1 MSKQGIIEKPPTT
14 QDGEQVGSTALFSLR
29 PYYDHGGIT
38 IYNADCLDVL
48 PYLAEVDCV
57 VTDPPYGIDGG
68 NGGTSKLRGKG
79 NYSSDFPDTP
89 EYIRDVVVKA
99 LFEVAKWKTL
109 AITPGC
115 KNISAYPPADS
126 FGAFVYP
133 SSNGM
138 QRFGMADCNPI
149 LFYGWHYLQ
158 GKAPLPCCKTTSE
171 SPVKN
176 GHPCPKPEKAWAWL
190 VEKVA
195 TKEMTV
201 LDPFMGSGTT
211 LRVCKDRGM
220 RAIGIEMNE
229 EYCEIAVNRLSQ
241 EVLPLYC
248 ENTKGQR

>member
-1 MSKQGIIEKPPTT
+1 MKKYYE
-14 QDGEQVGSTALFSLR
+14 DSLV
-29 PYYDHGGIT
+29 T
-38 IYNADCLDVL
+38 IYNANCITAL
-48 PYLAEVDCV
+48 PVIGEVDCI

-79 NYSSDFPDTP
+79 NYSSDFDDTP
-89 EYIRDVVVKA
+89 EYIKSVVVKA

-109 AITPGC
+109 ALTPGC

-158 GKAPLPCCKTTSE
+158 GKAPLPCCKITSE
-171 SPVKN
+171 SPEKN
-176 GHPCPKPEKAWAWL
+176 GHPCPKPEKAWSWL
-190 VEKVA
+190 VQKVA
-195 TKEMTV
+195 TKDMIV

-211 LRVCKDRGM
+211 MRVCKDNGIKS
-220 RAIGIEMNE
+220 IGIEMNE
-229 EYCEIAVNRLSQ
+229 RYCEIAAKRMHQ
-241 EVLPLYC
+241 EVFVF
-248 ENTKGQR
+248 

>member
-1 MSKQGIIEKPPTT
+1 MKKYYE
-14 QDGEQVGSTALFSLR
+14 DSLV
-29 PYYDHGGIT
+29 T
-38 IYNADCLDVL
+38 IYHADCIDALNEIG
-48 PYLAEVDCV
+48 EVDCI

-79 NYSSDFPDTP
+79 NYSSDFDDTP
-89 EYIRDVVVKA
+89 EYIQSVVVKA

-109 AITPGC
+109 ALTPGC

-158 GKAPLPCCKTTSE
+158 GKAPLPCCKITSE
-171 SPVKN
+171 SPEKN
-176 GHPCPKPEKAWAWL
+176 GHPCPKPEKAWSWL
-190 VEKVA
+190 VQKVA
-195 TKEMTV
+195 TKEMIV

-211 LRVCKDRGM
+211 MRVCKDNGIKS
-220 RAIGIEMNE
+220 IGIEMNE
-229 EYCEIAVNRLSQ
+229 RYCEIAAKRMSQ
-241 EVLPLYC
+241 EVFIF
-248 ENTKGQR
+248 

>member
-1 MSKQGIIEKPPTT
+1 MKKYYE
-14 QDGEQVGSTALFSLR
+14 DSLV
-29 PYYDHGGIT
+29 T
-38 IYNADCLDVL
+38 IYHADCIDALNEIG
-48 PYLAEVDCV
+48 EVYCI

-79 NYSSDFPDTP
+79 NYSSDFDDTP
-89 EYIRDVVVKA
+89 EYIQSVVVKA

-109 AITPGC
+109 ALTPGC

-158 GKAPLPCCKTTSE
+158 GKAPLPCCKITSE
-171 SPVKN
+171 SPEKN
-176 GHPCPKPEKAWAWL
+176 GHPCPKPEKAWSWL
-190 VEKVA
+190 VQKVA
-195 TKEMTV
+195 TKEMIV

-211 LRVCKDRGM
+211 MRVCKDNGIKS
-220 RAIGIEMNE
+220 IGIEMNE
-229 EYCEIAVNRLSQ
+229 RYCEIAAKRMSQ
-241 EVLPLYC
+241 EVFIF
-248 ENTKGQR
+248 

>member
-1 MSKQGIIEKPPTT
+1 MKKYYE
-14 QDGEQVGSTALFSLR
+14 DSLV
-29 PYYDHGGIT
+29 T
-38 IYNADCLDVL
+38 IYHADCIDALNEIG
-48 PYLAEVDCV
+48 EVDCI

-79 NYSSDFPDTP
+79 NYSSDFDDTP
-89 EYIRDVVVKA
+89 EYIKSVVVKA

-109 AITPGC
+109 ALTPGC

-158 GKAPLPCCKTTSE
+158 GKAPLPCCKITSE
-171 SPVKN
+171 SPEKN
-176 GHPCPKPEKAWAWL
+176 GHPCPKPEKAWSWL
-190 VEKVA
+190 VQKVA
-195 TKEMTV
+195 TKDMIV

-211 LRVCKDRGM
+211 MRVCKDNGIKS
-220 RAIGIEMNE
+220 IGIEMNE
-229 EYCEIAVNRLSQ
+229 KYCEIAAKRMSQ
-241 EVLPLYC
+241 EVLIF
-248 ENTKGQR
+248 